1 MAAEHRTHK
10 GSNRRLGAKN
20 QDPPKHDGFSI
31 ILRLRDMDRP
41 TKKTVYLEHLFI
53 DTSGKVVHHHTKY
66 PPL

>member
-1 MAAEHRTHK
+1 VNIARIKDQTGDWE
-10 GSNRRLGAKN
+10 RRIKIT
-20 QDPPKHDGFSI
+20 PKHDGFSI
-31 ILRLRDMDRP
+31 ILRLRDMDSP